1 MKVLFLIFDVSLCS
15 SVVRL
20 KRELNQNCPDLELW
34 NKCATKCD
42 QILIECI
49 QNCEDSSE
57 ITCVSE
63 CNRENIIC
71 ESGKSDGHGHDDGR
85 GHFPFFTKQ
94 LSMSVR

>member
-1 MKVLFLIFDVSLCS
+1 MKVLLLIFDVSFCS

-34 NKCATKCD
+34 NKCVTKCD

-85 GHFPFFTKQ
+85 WHYPLLQ
-94 LSMSVR
+94 NN